1 MVINIIRFFYSND
14 IYNHIRPQSR
24 IRYVRDF
31 LTCEIISYDNQCASF
46 ATSSAWRG
54 TSRENML
61 SQTAREQS

>member
-46 ATSSAWRG
+46 ATSSA
-54 TSRENML
+54 
-61 SQTAREQS
+61 